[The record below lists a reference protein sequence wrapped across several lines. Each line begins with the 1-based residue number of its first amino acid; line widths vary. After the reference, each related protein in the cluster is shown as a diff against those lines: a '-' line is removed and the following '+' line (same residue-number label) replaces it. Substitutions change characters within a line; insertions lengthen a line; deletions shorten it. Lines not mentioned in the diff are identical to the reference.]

1 MELPAVQS
9 GVPALALVPAL
20 GSALLSDSQ
29 YPACLSPQCGWG
41 RAAICLVTLLL
52 RQIKKESLIF
62 SLLSGSLVVN
72 GVVTCKC
79 LTRRIGDRNPF
90 LPMPACLPAISPTH
104 RQAHAGAFLG
114 PQRQEVKHIHWGDHI

>member
-20 GSALLSDSQ
+20 GSALLSGSQ
-29 YPACLSPQCGWG
+29 YPACLSPQCRWG
-41 RAAICLVTLLL
+41 AAVCLVTLLL
-52 RQIKKESLIF
+52 REIKKESLIF
-62 SLLSGSLVVN
+62 SLLSGLLVVN
-72 GVVTCKC
+72 GVVTCKR
-79 LTRRIGDRNPF
+79 LTRWIGDRNLF

-104 RQAHAGAFLG
+104 RQAHAGDCLE